1 MPPLD
6 AVTGAFGYT
15 GRHIAERLLTSGRS
29 VRTLTGHPDRPD
41 ALREQIEVRPLNFD
55 AIDQLTQ
62 DLRGVDTLYC
72 TYWVRFARGGLDHL
86 RAVENLKRLFSA
98 AERAGVRR
106 VVHVSITGASS
117 DSPLPYFRGKGLVE
131 EALHQS
137 RLPHGIVRPALIFG
151 DEDILLHNIA
161 WIVRRLPFFPIFGD
175 GTYRVQPIHVDD
187 LAGLAMQLG
196 NEAETRTVD
205 AVGPETYTFT
215 ALVERIAQAVGRHP
229 KLVHISPDVGVAL
242 GRIGNIVTRDVLIT
256 RDEIRGLM
264 ADLLVSHAPPT
275 APTALGAWLDAH
287 HTTLGVHYV
296 SEVQRHFDRPGRR
309 S

>member
-1 MPPLD
+1 MPSLD

-15 GRHIAERLLTSGRS
+15 GRHITKRLLASGQT

-41 ALREQIEVRPLNFD
+41 PLREQVDVRPLDFD

-62 DLRGVDTLYC
+62 DLQGVETLYS
-72 TYWVRFARGGLDHL
+72 TYWVRFAQGGLDHA
-86 RAVENLKRLFSA
+86 RAAENLKRLFSA

-137 RLPHGIVRPALIFG
+137 GLSHGIVRPALIFG

-175 GTYRVQPIHVDD
+175 GTYRVQPVHVDD
-187 LAGLAMQLG
+187 LAELAIQLG
-196 NEAETRTVD
+196 NEAETRTID

-215 ALVERIAQAVGRHP
+215 ALVERIAQAVNRRP
-229 KLVHISPDVGVAL
+229 KLVHVSPDVGFAL
-242 GRIGNIVTRDVLIT
+242 GRIGSMVTGDVLIT

-264 ADLLVSHAPPT
+264 ADLLVSHASPT

-287 HTTLGVHYV
+287 RATLGVQYV
-296 SEVQRHFDRPGRR
+296 SEMKRHFDRPKHHT
-309 S
+309 